1 MTANFDSIG
10 AVDAAANGMRL
21 LALDE
26 EMTIYRAAEIR
37 LVLLAALEQ
46 GTPLALDLSPVA
58 EIDTSGVQL
67 LLAARRHAAVSGVP
81 LALCGYSAAV
91 EEAFGL
97 LGLTLE
103 AGGGAAYPAGRKGQA
118 T

>member
-1 MTANFDSIG
+1 MMETFDSMHP
-10 AVDAAANGMRL
+10 AAATRDDVRV

-67 LLAARRHAAVSGVP
+67 LLAARRHAAASGVA
-81 LALCGYSAAV
+81 LTLCGQSTAV
-91 EEAFGL
+91 EEAFSL
-97 LGLTLE
+97 LGL
-103 AGGGAAYPAGRKGQA
+103 AIGVPGGAPTAGNEGRA
-118 T
+118 I